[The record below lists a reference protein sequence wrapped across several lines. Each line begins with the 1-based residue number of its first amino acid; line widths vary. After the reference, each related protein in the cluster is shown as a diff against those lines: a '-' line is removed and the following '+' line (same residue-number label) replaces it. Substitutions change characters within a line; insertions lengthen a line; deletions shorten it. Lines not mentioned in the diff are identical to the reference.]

1 MGGNVGKRILILL
14 ALALVGMF
22 VIACND
28 SSEASDAVNTAAPTN
43 PGPAQVVLGD
53 RPVGVAG
60 SRFTDPDVE
69 INLTAEVVDWD
80 ILDGETVVGLRRP
93 VSQPCDPC
101 DGGRQSQS

>member
-53 RPVGVAG
+53 RPV
-60 SRFTDPDVE
+60 
-69 INLTAEVVDWD
+69 
-80 ILDGETVVGLRRP
+80 
-93 VSQPCDPC
+93 
-101 DGGRQSQS
+101 